1 MKRSMARPK
10 PTVLIDTNIL
20 ISGLVFLRGNEHRI
34 LKLAEDKAITLVLP
48 EFVLEEARIV
58 FARRFPGHEALLT
71 AFLSRAEHS
80 VLPWREIEES
90 VSLHE
95 KNVRDTKD
103 APLLAAVVV
112 ARPDFAVTGDIALR
126 EDMKRCQDASRVTSI
141 CSSREFLK
149 EVFKKR
155 R

>member
-1 MKRSMARPK
+1 MAESR
-10 PTVLIDTNIL
+10 PTVLIDTNVL
-20 ISGLVFLRGNEHRI
+20 ISGLVFLRGNEHRL
-34 LKLAEDKAITLVLP
+34 LKLAEDKAITLILP

-71 AFLSRAEHS
+71 AFLSRTEHV
-80 VLPWREIEES
+80 VLPWKEIEES

-95 KNVRDTKD
+95 KNVRDMKD
-103 APLLAAVVV
+103 APVLAAVVV
-112 ARPDFAVTGDIALR
+112 ARPDFAVAGDVTLR
-126 EDMKRCQDASRVTSI
+126 EDMKRCQDTARVTSI

>member
-1 MKRSMARPK
+1 MPESR
-10 PTVLIDTNIL
+10 PTVLVDTNIL
-20 ISGLVFLRGNEHRI
+20 ISGLVFLTGNEHRI
-34 LKLAEDKAITLVLP
+34 LKLAEDKAITLILP
-48 EFVLEEARIV
+48 QFVLEEARIV

-71 AFLSRAEHS
+71 ALLSRAEHT
-80 VLPWREIEES
+80 VLTWKEIEES

-95 KNVRDTKD
+95 KKVRDTKD
-103 APLLAAVVV
+103 APVLAAVLA
-112 ARPDFAVTGDIALR
+112 ARPDFAVTGDVALR
-126 EDMKRCQDASRVTSI
+126 EDMKRCQDVARVTSI

>member
-10 PTVLIDTNIL
+10 PAVLIDTNIL
-20 ISGLVFLRGNEHRI
+20 ISGLVFLRRNEHRI
-34 LKLAEDKAITLVLP
+34 LKLAEDKAITLILP

-95 KNVRDTKD
+95 KKVRDAKD
-103 APLLAAVVV
+103 APVLAAVVV
-112 ARPDFAVTGDIALR
+112 AKPDFAVTGDVALR
-126 EDMKRCQDASRVTSI
+126 EDMKRCQDTARVTSI
-141 CSSREFLK
+141 CSSRQFLK
-149 EVFKKR
+149 QVLKKQR
-155 R
+155 